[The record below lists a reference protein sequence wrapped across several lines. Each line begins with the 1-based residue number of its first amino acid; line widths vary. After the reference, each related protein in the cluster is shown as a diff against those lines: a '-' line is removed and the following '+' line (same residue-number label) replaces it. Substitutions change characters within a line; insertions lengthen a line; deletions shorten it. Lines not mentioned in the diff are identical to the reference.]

1 MKKTFVTL
9 LLSAAMVLPACSNW
23 NKMTPKS
30 MDNKAIE
37 EEIRK
42 NMAADHI
49 TGLTVDVNGG
59 TVTLKGHLSAADK
72 ARALDD
78 ARKVTGVTSV
88 NDQISVD

>member
-1 MKKTFVTL
+1 MKKTLVTL
-9 LLSAAMVLPACSNW
+9 LLTAAMVLPACSNW
-23 NKMTPKS
+23 NKMTPKG

-59 TVTLKGHLSAADK
+59 TVTLKGHLSAGDK